1 MSSNLPSLY
10 AQQFSTNVQL
20 LLQQKSSKLRGCVTE
35 GKYSG
40 EQASPVD
47 QIGAVDMQTPQAR
60 FAAKAN
66 TNAAVDRRWVL
77 PTSKDL
83 NQLIDSFDKLKMI
96 ADPTSAYVQNAVAAA
111 NRAIDDLIID
121 AMFATAAT
129 GKSGSTSTAF
139 TAGNVIASGSGGLTL
154 AKLRNAKKILMA
166 NQVDLD
172 SDQIF
177 CVITAEQ
184 HDDLFSETQIVSM
197 DYNTKPVLVDGKISS
212 FMGINFVHCERLD
225 LDTGERA
232 VPVFAKSGMHL
243 GIWGEIENSVS
254 KRYDLSSE
262 PWQLYTK
269 LTAGATRLE
278 EKKVVKILCAE

>member
-1 MSSNLPSLY
+1 MSSNLGSLY

-35 GKYSG
+35 GKYQG

-83 NQLIDSFDKLKMI
+83 NQLIDSFDKLRMI
-96 ADPTSAYVQNAVAAA
+96 ADPTSSYVQNAVAAA

-121 AMFATAAT
+121 AMFAAAST

-139 TAGNVIASGSGGLTL
+139 TAGNVIASGSAGLTL

-172 SDQIF
+172 SDPIF

-184 HDDLFSETQIVSM
+184 HDDLFAETQVVSM

-212 FMGINFVHCERLD
+212 FLGINFVHCERLD
-225 LDTGERA
+225 TETAERA
-232 VPVFAKSGMHL
+232 IPVFAKSGMHL